1 VNADRAIAAILTTS
15 LLVVLA
21 LGLWLVWDA
30 HRAVEPPAP
39 PTAPPLPTA
48 APPTTPPEDIRVPPP
63 TTAAGHRLAG
73 TVVGGLRFAII
84 EDPSGS
90 SVLYRP
96 GEVIPGLGELVDI
109 AEDRV
114 TLAGSDGRFDLR
126 LAAAPTASAAPPTV
140 APATPRPT
148 RDRQRLRDRSERE
161 SSP

>member
-39 PTAPPLPTA
+39 PTAPPAPTA
-48 APPTTPPEDIRVPPP
+48 MPTTPAEDIRVPPP

-73 TVVGGLRFAII
+73 TVVGGLRFAIV

-109 AEDRV
+109 AEDRI
-114 TLAGSDGRFDLR
+114 TLAGSDGRFELR
-126 LAAAPTASAAPPTV
+126 LASAPTATAAPTTV

-148 RDRQRLRDRSERE
+148 RDRQRLRDRSARE